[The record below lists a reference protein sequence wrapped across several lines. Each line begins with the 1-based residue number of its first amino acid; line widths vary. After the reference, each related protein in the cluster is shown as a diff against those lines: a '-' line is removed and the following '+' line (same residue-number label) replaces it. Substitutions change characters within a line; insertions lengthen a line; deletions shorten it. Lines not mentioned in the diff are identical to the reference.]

1 MPSHGAALGG
11 AEVSPRRPPK
21 PSPTPVLRRGELG
34 RQGPQPESW
43 SVRSRLSRLIQKSPA
58 LRGRRRKSPGGPR
71 ALAPRRA
78 ACGQG
83 FVRSLC
89 LGTRGWPRTGRKDA
103 QTWASGSEIRVGPHA
118 GLCVLSIVTRGAPR
132 SVRGAGVQRPVG
144 SHRGPRLA
152 LSCSIACKPHC
163 SGAKGQVGAVDQLR
177 NCYFPLGGF
186 VFGFSITEL

>member
-21 PSPTPVLRRGELG
+21 LSPTPVLRRGELG
-34 RQGPQPESW
+34 PQPESL

-78 ACGQG
+78 DCRQG
-83 FVRSLC
+83 FTRSFS
-89 LGTRGWPRTGRKDA
+89 LGTRGWPRTGRKDV

-132 SVRGAGVQRPVG
+132 SVRGCASSWSTATSWQSQRP
-144 SHRGPRLA
+144 SFGPFL
-152 LSCSIACKPHC
+152 LYSVQTSLLWGQGTSWSC
-163 SGAKGQVGAVDQLR
+163 
-177 NCYFPLGGF
+177 
-186 VFGFSITEL
+186 